1 MNNLTTRKIVL
12 GTLMTLVLAFSVQG
26 IADALTFGTSR
37 SGDLQTASEQQDFRI
52 TFSVSLGS
60 NSTAIMNDAGKLVS
74 DDDLTRID
82 SLGYPVF
89 DADDGN
95 VYRTTST
102 TVSDLGTGGRDVVT
116 GARPTYSD
124 ETPLADNENGTLYVD
139 DDGKVVNA
147 DGEDVYV
154 RTGTGT
160 RPDNNDTDDTA
171 DDTADDRYRY
181 TRATANPAAKVAD
194 AKGRFH
200 YNAEQV
206 TITLTGNESA
216 LITKVGNVNII
227 PSDEHTLMETA
238 TGGKQLSSRN
248 TTLTLSA
255 ITAGETTI
263 TIADTTPEEDRPG
276 DAAPSITFTVY
287 VVDDRDTT
295 ATVAEWGFIGLTS
308 NLYRNGGID
317 SADEAITEAREED
330 DVRVEYKVVT
340 GSGRLYVQKAR
351 GGVTYKGSA
360 VRTLSTSSA
369 AEVRLDMNSS
379 TNVVEASISGVA
391 PTIGIFIFGH
401 PNVAIV
407 ASSNNQEGVF
417 NGRLDDPLVVKVT
430 DGKGKAIPGL
440 PARFSAANGST
451 GMFIP
456 VPGTTVYTDDG
467 ALVGAI
473 GDDTVTQTATATR
486 PAPGVAILVQTDSRG
501 EARTYFRLAGS
512 VEDQTVSVTAGGST
526 PITPRIFTFT
536 AGSGKR
542 RPRLSI
548 LSGNNQRTDE
558 HGDIKDSL
566 VVVVRKDGNRLPDE
580 TVTFVTPKGTLIGY
594 TLEDGSATELRR
606 ENKRVYANTDGSGE
620 AEVTYYQDPG
630 SGSDTVTATI
640 SGDNYEGEVTF
651 NINGSGGSGPS
662 EPSNAITITLSS
674 TTGEPGDE
682 IDVTVSSDPSAV
694 VVLDSGDLDDDDFS
708 RLFGTT
714 PFDIT
719 ISLPDEEGEYDF
731 SAEAPGYTSDSATV
745 TVEAEL
751 GELSITAIG
760 APEAGLQTFSISAVD
775 ADGDRAIGT
784 FTARLS
790 GTGFTSRD
798 VEIAGGRG
806 NARVTLPT
814 TARLYTLTVS
824 ATGYEDGETPVR
836 IAGTGQQ
843 QVADEDEEEVEEEVT
858 VAAEPD
864 SIEITGPSTR
874 SGTVN
879 EELDT
884 PLLVRVLDDD
894 GDGLEGARVFY
905 RVSSGRGRLS
915 ARGNGRA
922 IGVVTDDDG
931 YARASF
937 TPLDGG
943 TITVRANTDDLSATV
958 TFTITTGSAS
968 SASGARDSGT
978 GGTPGMIS
986 PVVHVGAASR
996 PPMLWVDGGAIYAL
1010 VGASPQRFAASVDNA
1025 LNIAI
1030 GGGKV
1035 YWTEKTGESGGTIN
1049 SANLNGSDVTELTS
1063 IKAVPMGI
1071 AVDVAGS
1078 KLYWTNSRGRIQSAD
1093 LDGSGITNVMQN
1105 LQSPMDL
1112 ALAGGNAYWTQGNGS
1127 VRFVNLRGQKVV
1139 RNVSTG
1145 TDTPGSLVIGGGKV
1159 YWTETTGES
1168 GGTVN
1173 SANLNGTGA
1182 TQLASILAAPMG
1194 IAVDGSRSKLYW
1206 SNSRGRIQ
1214 SANLDGSGITNV
1226 VSGLGSPGD
1235 MVLSNS
1241 IAAPTAT
1248 PTTTRSTTTASN
1260 KYDVNGDGSVNN
1272 ADSDAITVAI
1282 AAGATD
1288 AKYDVNGDGTVNVF
1302 DLVEIIA
1309 NRDPGAAGAPTL
1321 FGMKMSAAQIDSLQE
1336 QIDLLIAMNDR
1347 SPAALRTLIYLQQLL
1362 VTARPEKTL
1371 LLANYPNPFNPETWI
1386 PYELATDT
1394 DVRLTIYNT
1403 QGVVIR
1409 SLQLGH
1415 QSAGYY
1421 TGRDRAAYWDGRNA
1435 LGEQVA
1441 SGLYFYQLETDEM
1454 SLMRKMVILK

>member
-12 GTLMTLVLAFSVQG
+12 GLLMVLVLAFSVQG
-26 IADALTFGTSR
+26 IADAVEFEEAT
-37 SGDLQTASEQQDFRI
+37 GDLQTI
-52 TFSVSLGS
+52 TAESDIFTITVPVTLG
-60 NSTAIMNDAGKLVS
+60 TNDTEIRNAGGDLVS
-74 DDDLTRID
+74 DDGSTRID
-82 SLGYPVF
+82 QDGHKVREIGGTEYRLIKSNPTGTLVTDNTPALSTDGRASSAQSPYSVDSSDDVF
-89 DADDGN
+89 DSN
-95 VYRTTST
+95 
-102 TVSDLGTGGRDVVT
+102 
-116 GARPTYSD
+116 GAT
-124 ETPLADNENGTLYVD
+124 
-139 DDGKVVNA
+139 
-147 DGEDVYV
+147 VYV
-154 RTGTGT
+154 RTGRGT
-160 RPDNNDTDDTA
+160 VASNWEYLRAKGDPA
-171 DDTADDRYRY
+171 DPVSDADRY
-181 TRATANPAAKVAD
+181 
-194 AKGRFH
+194 H
-200 YNAEQV
+200 YNEEAIKIDIPSSG
-206 TITLTGNESA
+206 ITLTGA
-216 LITKVGNVNII
+216 VHGT
-227 PSDEHTLMETA
+227 SDVTLTETA
-238 TGGKQLSSRN
+238 ESTDSNYLMSDTSTIILKGFATSTGKKIIKIIDSTPSS
-248 TTLTLSA
+248 
-255 ITAGETTI
+255 
-263 TIADTTPEEDRPG
+263 DRPG
-276 DAAPSITFTVY
+276 AAAETLTFTIY
-287 VVDDRDTT
+287 VVRLRGDISST
-295 ATVAEWGFIGLTS
+295 ASI
-308 NLYRNGGID
+308 
-317 SADEAITEAREED
+317 
-330 DVRVEYKVVT
+330 
-340 GSGRLYVQKAR
+340 RLA
-351 GGVTYKGSA
+351 GVTNGVGVGYYGRSAEQIYKGDSRHYPVTYTVTNGTIYA
-360 VRTLSTSSA
+360 QETVDRRTANFTDDILVSSA
-369 AEVRLDMNSS
+369 AKVYMLMNDGTTLVTAQVMGASPNSQTTAVYIYGYPTLD
-379 TNVVEASISGVA
+379 VISGTVA
-391 PTIGIFIFGH
+391 
-401 PNVAIV
+401 ADE
-407 ASSNNQEGVF
+407 NQKQMGQPGQLIETPF
-417 NGRLDDPLVVKVT
+417 QAKVT
-430 DGKGKAIPGL
+430 DEKGVPVQGVPVKFDVKNKTGAGGTLVPIDADGDGVPDYL
-440 PARFSAANGST
+440 IVDSNNKVIEKPRAGST
-451 GMFIP
+451 LY
-456 VPGTTVYTDDG
+456 VRTRDDG
-467 ALVGAI
+467 LAKIDFELGSAPGDQVVEVRAVGFTKTIKASTPSAGSQQLSIHTNQRQPGDSNIFDLIALV
-473 GDDTVTQTATATR
+473 
-486 PAPGVAILVQTDSRG
+486 
-501 EARTYFRLAGS
+501 EANEIEQEGL
-512 VEDQTVSVTAGGST
+512 
-526 PITPRIFTFT
+526 
-536 AGSGKR
+536 
-542 RPRLSI
+542 
-548 LSGNNQRTDE
+548 
-558 HGDIKDSL
+558 
-566 VVVVRKDGNRLPDE
+566 
-580 TVTFVTPKGTLIGY
+580 TVTFTTTRGSLKNTPRYVDATNAPPDHPAIDIGDAMTGKDVDDLTGSRGRAHVIYDLGDY
-594 TLEDGSATELRR
+594 TG
-606 ENKRVYANTDGSGE
+606 G
-620 AEVTYYQDPG
+620 AEVTA
-630 SGSDTVTATI
+630 SI
-640 SGDNYEGEVTF
+640 REGNVRREIQF
-651 NINGSGGSGPS
+651 SIRGGGTRRPS

-674 TTGEPGDE
+674 TTGEPGE
-682 IDVTVSSDPSAV
+682 EVTINVSSSPSRALV
-694 VVLDSGDLDDDDFS
+694 TLGSNDFEATRFSPQSGF
-708 RLFGTT
+708 T
-714 PFDIT
+714 PLT
-719 ISLPDEEGEYDF
+719 STLLLPVEEGTHTF
-731 SAEAPGYTSDSATV
+731 FATGGTFTAGRASV

-760 APEAGLQTFSISAVD
+760 SPEAGLQTFSISAVD

-1078 KLYWTNSRGRIQSAD
+1078 QLYWTNSRGRIQSAD

-1159 YWTETTGES
+1159 YWTEMTGES

-1182 TQLASILAAPMG
+1182 TPLASILAAPMG

-1241 IAAPTAT
+1241 ISAPAAT
-1248 PTTTRSTTTASN
+1248 TTTRTTTTASRS

-1409 SLQLGH
+1409 TLQFGH

-1435 LGEQVA
+1435 AWRTGCEWTVFLSA
-1441 SGLYFYQLETDEM
+1441 
-1454 SLMRKMVILK
+1454 RNR

>member
-12 GTLMTLVLAFSVQG
+12 GMLITLVLAFSVQG
-26 IADALTFGTSR
+26 TADAVGDLNPGFATTNSIGVTDLGRLNIGSTITLNIDNSSANNTNNYRESVYVKVSGGGANFPNPTNTDKTETSYTWDEERGATAPKDYTNGTLSIADDVVITVHSDGEVTVTVSWTSTDAMSATR
-37 SGDLQTASEQQDFRI
+37 DK
-52 TFSVSLGS
+52 SLVR
-60 NSTAIMNDAGKLVS
+60 TYYVVK
-74 DDDLTRID
+74 D
-82 SLGYPVF
+82 SLDAPQDVKLSLRGVTNGVGSGYDHRQDIQIYSADSNHYPVTYSLASDNSGTLYIKEGNRAGDF
-89 DADDGN
+89 TGSVGELVTSSGASVYLSMGDRNSLDTPASDGN
-95 VYRTTST
+95 TNTVTLMPGTRNSKITTGVYIYGRPTLIITANGTTPGVGSGSAGSTVSITAEVENENNVKVNGVPIKFEVVNTGVGGGTLIDESSGIRVDSSNNLLENALLTGDTLNIRTSSGVATVTYEIGTAGGEQVIKVSALRLTKEVKITNTST
-102 TVSDLGTGGRDVVT
+102 SARQLSIKSEKRADEFDIIATVTENEMGIPNVVVEFEAIDGGELDDTPSSGTGDAPGDVVT
-116 GARPTYSD
+116 DVTNAG
-124 ETPLADNENGTLYVD
+124 
-139 DDGKVVNA
+139 GKAVA
-147 DGEDVYV
+147 IYDPG
-154 RTGTGT
+154 TGTG
-160 RPDNNDTDDTA
+160 DLEI
-171 DDTADDRYRY
+171 
-181 TRATANPAAKVAD
+181 V
-194 AKGRFH
+194 
-200 YNAEQV
+200 V
-206 TITLTGNESA
+206 S
-216 LITKVGNVNII
+216 I
-227 PSDEHTLMETA
+227 PS
-238 TGGKQLSSRN
+238 TGTDLDGKKIRKS
-248 TTLTLSA
+248 
-255 ITAGETTI
+255 
-263 TIADTTPEEDRPG
+263 
-276 DAAPSITFTVY
+276 FFV
-287 VVDDRDTT
+287 
-295 ATVAEWGFIGLTS
+295 
-308 NLYRNGGID
+308 
-317 SADEAITEAREED
+317 
-330 DVRVEYKVVT
+330 
-340 GSGRLYVQKAR
+340 R
-351 GGVTYKGSA
+351 GGGRSDPPP
-360 VRTLSTSSA
+360 R
-369 AEVRLDMNSS
+369 
-379 TNVVEASISGVA
+379 NV
-391 PTIGIFIFGH
+391 
-401 PNVAIV
+401 
-407 ASSNNQEGVF
+407 
-417 NGRLDDPLVVKVT
+417 
-430 DGKGKAIPGL
+430 
-440 PARFSAANGST
+440 
-451 GMFIP
+451 
-456 VPGTTVYTDDG
+456 
-467 ALVGAI
+467 
-473 GDDTVTQTATATR
+473 
-486 PAPGVAILVQTDSRG
+486 IL
-501 EARTYFRLAGS
+501 
-512 VEDQTVSVTAGGST
+512 
-526 PITPRIFTFT
+526 
-536 AGSGKR
+536 
-542 RPRLSI
+542 
-548 LSGNNQRTDE
+548 
-558 HGDIKDSL
+558 
-566 VVVVRKDGNRLPDE
+566 
-580 TVTFVTPKGTLIGY
+580 
-594 TLEDGSATELRR
+594 
-606 ENKRVYANTDGSGE
+606 
-620 AEVTYYQDPG
+620 
-630 SGSDTVTATI
+630 
-640 SGDNYEGEVTF
+640 
-651 NINGSGGSGPS
+651 
-662 EPSNAITITLSS
+662 ITLSS
-674 TTGEPGDE
+674 TTGEPGE
-682 IDVTVSSDPSAV
+682 EVTINVSSSPSRALV
-694 VVLDSGDLDDDDFS
+694 TLGSNDFEATRFSPQSGF
-708 RLFGTT
+708 T
-714 PFDIT
+714 PLT
-719 ISLPDEEGEYDF
+719 STLLLPVEEGTHTF
-731 SAEAPGYTSDSATV
+731 FATGGTFIAGRASV

-760 APEAGLQTFSISAVD
+760 SPEAGLQTFSISAVD

-798 VEIAGGRG
+798 VEIAGGSG
-806 NARVTLPT
+806 NARLTLPT
-814 TARLYTLTVS
+814 AASLYTLTVS

-1025 LNIAI
+1025 LNIAV

-1071 AVDVAGS
+1071 AVDTAGS

-1105 LQSPMDL
+1105 LPSPMDL

-1159 YWTETTGES
+1159 YWTEMTGES

-1182 TQLASILAAPMG
+1182 TPLASILAAPMG

-1241 IAAPTAT
+1241 ISAPAT
-1248 PTTTRSTTTASN
+1248 TTTTRSTTTASN

-1321 FGMKMSAAQIDSLQE
+1321 FGMKLSAVQIDIIEE

-1394 DVRLTIYNT
+1394 HVRLTIYNT

-1409 SLQLGH
+1409 TLELGH

-1421 TGRDRAAYWDGRNA
+1421 VGRDRAAYWDGRNA

>member
-12 GTLMTLVLAFSVQG
+12 GLLMVLVLAFSVQG
-26 IADALTFGTSR
+26 IADALTDPTITSSPSEFSTVNIGSTITINGLNVGLNTTTYR
-37 SGDLQTASEQQDFRI
+37 ESLTVTLSGNGAGSAATGASFPDPVTSGAIVDTYTWQE
-52 TFSVSLGS
+52 T
-60 NSTAIMNDAGKLVS
+60 STAD
-74 DDDLTRID
+74 
-82 SLGYPVF
+82 PV
-89 DADDGN
+89 DHN
-95 VYRTTST
+95 
-102 TVSDLGTGGRDVVT
+102 
-116 GARPTYSD
+116 
-124 ETPLADNENGTLYVD
+124 NGTISI
-139 DDGKVVNA
+139 
-147 DGEDVYV
+147 
-154 RTGTGT
+154 
-160 RPDNNDTDDTA
+160 PSS
-171 DDTADDRYRY
+171 
-181 TRATANPAAKVAD
+181 
-194 AKGRFH
+194 
-200 YNAEQV
+200 V
-206 TITLTGNESA
+206 TITVGSQSVVGEIIVTVTWTKSDNTTGTAVRRFYAVNQVTAAIAIS
-216 LITKVGNVNII
+216 ITDGGVNGFVIKPGGVQAIAFTATPVNI
-227 PSDEHTLMETA
+227 PV
-238 TGGKQLSSRN
+238 
-248 TTLTLSA
+248 
-255 ITAGETTI
+255 
-263 TIADTTPEEDRPG
+263 
-276 DAAPSITFTVY
+276 TFTSSS
-287 VVDDRDTT
+287 
-295 ATVAEWGFIGLTS
+295 G
-308 NLYRNGGID
+308 NLF
-317 SADEAITEAREED
+317 
-330 DVRVEYKVVT
+330 
-340 GSGRLYVQKAR
+340 VQR
-351 GGVTYKGSA
+351 TDGGVTRRGTQGT
-360 VRTLSTSSA
+360 TLNTSSSVA
-369 AEVRLDMNSS
+369 SPASVRIDLTATS
-379 TNVVEASISGVA
+379 TVTISHPSQQPDRVVYIYGR
-391 PTIGIFIFGH
+391 PT
-401 PNVAIV
+401 VAITDG
-407 ASSNNQEGVF
+407 SNQEGIA
-417 NGRLDDPLVVKVT
+417 NARLEKALSVRVT
-430 DGKGKAIPGL
+430 DSQGSNVAGIPVQ
-440 PARFSAANGST
+440 FSVVTTGTPRST
-451 GMFIP
+451 IRDNQFIP
-456 VPGTTVYTDDG
+456 VSGTTVY
-467 ALVGAI
+467 VGVGNVLA
-473 GDDTVTQTATATR
+473 ATLANTRTIEATSTY
-486 PAPGVAILVQTDSRG
+486 PFAAAVNAAVFVQTDSTG
-501 EARTYFRLAGS
+501 VAKVYLKLGAADDAASTEDATYVNATVNDGTNSVSLLSAFRNEIKGS
-512 VEDQTVSVTAGGST
+512 E
-526 PITPRIFTFT
+526 RIPT
-536 AGSGKR
+536 
-542 RPRLSI
+542 I
-548 LSGNNQRTDE
+548 DIVSGNNQRADE
-558 HGDIKDSL
+558 DGNVEKPL
-566 VVVVRKDGNRLPDE
+566 VVVVKNRRQRIMGKM
-580 TVTFVTPKGTLIGY
+580 VTFTTSKGFLVDDDEPAAKSVNSDTN
-594 TLEDGSATELRR
+594 S
-606 ENKRVYANTDGSGE
+606 SGE
-620 AEVTYYQDPG
+620 AEAEFFLGGASGVAEIEASITGTAGTIPYSEKVVFTVNGTGSTGSQQQPG
-630 SGSDTVTATI
+630 TPTNTITI
-640 SGDNYEGEVTF
+640 S
-651 NINGSGGSGPS
+651 PS
-662 EPSNAITITLSS
+662 TID
-674 TTGEPGDE
+674 GEPGEEVTIRVTSSPSGVFATLGSNDFGATRFSPQS
-682 IDVTVSSDPSAV
+682 DVT
-694 VVLDSGDLDDDDFS
+694 
-708 RLFGTT
+708 
-714 PFDIT
+714 PFT
-719 ISLPDEEGEYDF
+719 STLLLPVEEGTHSF
-731 SAEAPGYTSDSATV
+731 FATGGVLTAGRASV
-745 TVEAEL
+745 TVEVEQ
-751 GELSITAIG
+751 GRLSITAIG
-760 APEAGLQTFSISAVD
+760 TPEAGLQTFSISAVD
-775 ADGDRAIGT
+775 ADGDRAIGA

-879 EELDT
+879 EALDT

-1078 KLYWTNSRGRIQSAD
+1078 QLYWTNSRGRIQSAD

-1159 YWTETTGES
+1159 YWTEMTGES

-1182 TQLASILAAPMG
+1182 TLLASILAAPMG

-1226 VSGLGSPGD
+1226 VSGLGSPSD

-1241 IAAPTAT
+1241 IAAPAA
-1248 PTTTRSTTTASN
+1248 TTTTTTTTTASRS
-1260 KYDVNGDGSVNN
+1260 KYDLNSDG
-1272 ADSDAITVAI
+1272 TVDN
-1282 AAGATD
+1282 TD
-1288 AKYDVNGDGTVNVF
+1288 AGLVADAMGTSNARYDVNGDGTVNFLDLLLVF
-1302 DLVEIIA
+1302 D
-1309 NRDPGAAGAPTL
+1309 NRDAGAAGAPTIV
-1321 FGMKMSAAQIDSLQE
+1321 GMKMSAAQIDIIKE
-1336 QIDLLIAMNDR
+1336 QIDLLIATNDR
-1347 SPAALRTLIYLQQLL
+1347 SPAAMRTLIYLQQLL
-1362 VTARPEKTL
+1362 VTARPEKTQ

-1394 DVRLTIYNT
+1394 DVRITIYNT

-1409 SLQLGH
+1409 SLQFGH

-1421 TGRDRAAYWDGRNA
+1421 VGRDRAAYWDGRNA